1 MSSIAQTMN
10 RVLLLC
16 LICSPM
22 VYAMARSRRMTTR
35 LHSTANK
42 KDIQPKSILSNMD
55 ESCSLFFD
63 VKESG
68 DWSSSGK
75 IFSNGKD
82 LRNTLIV
89 FLIDES
95 MPSTELRINAV
106 TGAVR
111 TILPQGRIAIVGCFE
126 DDAEIICPP
135 TSSLLTA
142 NRELKKLSK
151 SILGNLG
158 KGLRL
163 ALDIVDKSF
172 CEYTE
177 IGDTDTGTRRVISN
191 ALLVVIADSKAHG
204 LLAAD
209 PSECDVYSALEK
221 CEGIDRAI
229 EIPNK
234 TTYYKKQGY
243 NLKTIII
250 DTDSPKAGIDYTLE
264 GGFKF
269 AKLADADYYHSP
281 KITDQILCDII
292 VNNDC

>member
-1 MSSIAQTMN
+1 
-10 RVLLLC
+10 
-16 LICSPM
+16 M

-35 LHSTANK
+35 LHSTTNK
-42 KDIQPKSILSNMD
+42 RDMQPKSVLSNVD
-55 ESCSLFFD
+55 ESCSFFFD
-63 VKESG
+63 VKENG

-82 LRNTLIV
+82 LKNTLIV

-111 TILPQGRIAIVGCFE
+111 SILPQGKIAIVGCFK
-126 DDAEIICPP
+126 DDAEVICPP

-163 ALDIVDKSF
+163 ALDIVDKSYN
-172 CEYTE
+172 EYTE
-177 IGDTDTGTRRVISN
+177 MGDITDTGTTRRVISN

-221 CEGIDRAI
+221 CEGIDGAI

-234 TTYYKKQGY
+234 TNYYKKQGY

-250 DTDSPKAGIDYTLE
+250 DTDAPKGGNFDYTLE

-281 KITDQILCDII
+281 QITDQILCDII
-292 VNNDC
+292 TNNDC